1 MVRRGARVNIR
12 ELKQMQKKMEKLG
25 KEYDK
30 FCEAMAKEIAARL
43 LAKVI
48 KRTPVADPDNWK
60 TPVKDYVGGTL
71 RRGWTANSHREAEL
85 GVAFGGGDGA
95 SKFAKGLNV
104 TKNGSIYEIEIIN
117 PVDYAAYVEFGHRTS
132 NHQGWVNGRFMMTI
146 SADELQQQAPAI
158 IEKKLTRMLK
168 EAFDGN

>member
-1 MVRRGARVNIR
+1 MARRGARVDFR
-12 ELKQMQKKMEKLG
+12 ELKRMQKKMEKLG

-30 FCEAMAKEIAARL
+30 FCEAMAKELAARL

-48 KRTPVADPDNWK
+48 KRTPVGVYEDG
-60 TPVKDYVGGTL
+60 TTGGTL
-71 RRGWTANSHREAEL
+71 RRGWTSDSQREAEL
-85 GVAFGGGDGA
+85 SSAFDGGNSA

-104 TKNGSIYEIEIIN
+104 TKNGSVYQIEIIN
-117 PVDYAAYVEFGHRTS
+117 PVEYSAYVEYGHRTRD
-132 NHQGWVNGRFMMTI
+132 HKGWVNGRFMMTI

-158 IEKKLTRMLK
+158 IEKKLTKMLK

>member
-1 MVRRGARVNIR
+1 
-12 ELKQMQKKMEKLG
+12 KLG

-60 TPVKDYVGGTL
+60 TPVKGYVGGTL
-71 RRGWTANSHREAEL
+71 RRGWTAGKENTNEKGNVV
-85 GVAFGGGDGA
+85 GVNG
-95 SKFAKGLNV
+95 
-104 TKNGSIYEIEIIN
+104 KNGFAGGLEVIQRGNTYEIYVSNIVE
-117 PVDYAAYVEFGHRTS
+117 YASYIEFGHRTS
-132 NHQGWVNGRFMMTI
+132 NKQGWVNGHFMMTI

-158 IEKKLTRMLK
+158 IEKKLTKMLK